1 MWKTLQSWGYS
12 FHYVLDETIFCEHK
26 TIMKIMHYCIN
37 IKNHFSIA
45 IQGFRHLL
53 YNILNLK
60 KFLIKKNK
68 VIIINIVLID
78 TIIGLFD
85 NRKKFNWTSVKLNH
99 HERYQNS
106 KPWNFRHMEH
116 KSPPSHPHPPP
127 DRVSE
132 EILPCFILY
141 FSAKTGWTFSICFV
155 TKSIFLLK
163 YSFPLDTSWFNEQKI
178 KILQEET

>member
-1 MWKTLQSWGYS
+1 M
-12 FHYVLDETIFCEHK
+12 
-26 TIMKIMHYCIN
+26 
-37 IKNHFSIA
+37 
-45 IQGFRHLL
+45 
-53 YNILNLK
+53 
-60 KFLIKKNK
+60 
-68 VIIINIVLID
+68 IIINMVLID

-178 KILQEET
+178 KILQEETYWKSNSACERNFTIRESVIIQFQSQKTWL